1 MKKPKKFLIT
11 GGQRMEMKSLANLT
25 GVPEQIVTD
34 AYVQSYMTGMRP
46 YDILQPY
53 VAMVEAERDGRDYT
67 RIYWHKTDDGVVH
80 LTMWDMNE
88 PKDEGFMLPNMS
100 YTYGKSITHMVID
113 EHGLDKV

>member
-80 LTMWDMNE
+80 LTMWDMNKPE
-88 PKDEGFMLPNMS
+88 TYLPEAWFKSDPMAFSYGSNTVPKWR
-100 YTYGKSITHMVID
+100 TRT
-113 EHGLDKV
+113 